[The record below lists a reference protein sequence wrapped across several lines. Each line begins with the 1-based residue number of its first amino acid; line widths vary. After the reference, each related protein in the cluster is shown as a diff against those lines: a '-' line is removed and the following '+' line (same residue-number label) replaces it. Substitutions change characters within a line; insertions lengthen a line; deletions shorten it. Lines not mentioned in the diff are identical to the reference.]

1 MIELDDRLR
10 AVRDASRELAE
21 DLRGR
26 ALAIDSDPEA
36 MDEHLNSDVFE
47 LLRITETPAE
57 FREALPAGLKLPSGA
72 AMEERGNCLT
82 NAVSLIEAAR
92 GDMGTVLACPAPGL
106 PGVLVEVL
114 GDQVQRELFFRRL
127 HGGRTWP
134 FFAMTEPAHGSDAG
148 AMDTRFEPDGAG
160 GWRLFGSKRFI
171 GNAARGGVGVV
182 FGRTGR
188 SAMSIRAAL
197 VELPAPG
204 WSGERLDTVG
214 LRGAYLSELVFEGV
228 PVAPEMM
235 LGSHLPVAQRGLW
248 GALKTF
254 NQVRLKV
261 AASAVGTSLAMVD
274 YVAEHRKTAPG
285 LDVAVAR
292 AEAGREALYEA
303 AARLDRNP
311 ERPYW
316 SSALKLAAVQM
327 GVSTGRWAA
336 RVMGPGGLLEHP
348 LLEKWTRDVCAFEFM
363 DGTSNMQ
370 RLHVERGYQTGDAD
384 A

>member
-261 AASAVGTSLAMVD
+261 AAGAVGTSLAMVD

-316 SSALKLAAVQM
+316 SSAVKLAAVQM

-384 A
+384 G

>member
-10 AVRDASRELAE
+10 AVRDASRQLAE

-26 ALAIDSDPEA
+26 ALAIDADPDA
-36 MDEHLNSDVFE
+36 MQEHLNSDVFE

-114 GDQVQRELFFRRL
+114 GDQAQRELFFRRL

-160 GWRLFGSKRFI
+160 GWLLYGSKKFV

-204 WSGERLDTVG
+204 WTGERLDTVG

-261 AASAVGTSLAMVD
+261 AAGAVGTSLAMVD

-292 AEAGREALYEA
+292 AEAAREALYEA

-316 SSALKLAAVQM
+316 SSAVKLAAVQM
-327 GVSTGRWAA
+327 ACVDGALGGAGDGARWAA
-336 RVMGPGGLLEHP
+336 GASVVGEVDAGRVRVRVHG
-348 LLEKWTRDVCAFEFM
+348 RDQQHAAVARRARVP
-363 DGTSNMQ
+363 D
-370 RLHVERGYQTGDAD
+370 R
-384 A
+384 